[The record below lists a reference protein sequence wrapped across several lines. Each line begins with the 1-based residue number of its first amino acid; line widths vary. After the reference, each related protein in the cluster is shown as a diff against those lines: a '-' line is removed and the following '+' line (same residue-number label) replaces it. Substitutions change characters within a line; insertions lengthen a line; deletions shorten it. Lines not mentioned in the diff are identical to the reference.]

1 MNKDIDNYNADGKEH
16 GYQEWYTKDN
26 KLFVRTKYKNGFEI
40 GYEEIH
46 GGKIEEDCFTTFYI
60 R

>member
-1 MNKDIDNYNADGKEH
+1 MKKDIRNYNSKGRTH
-16 GYQEWYTKDN
+16 GYQEIYYKDN